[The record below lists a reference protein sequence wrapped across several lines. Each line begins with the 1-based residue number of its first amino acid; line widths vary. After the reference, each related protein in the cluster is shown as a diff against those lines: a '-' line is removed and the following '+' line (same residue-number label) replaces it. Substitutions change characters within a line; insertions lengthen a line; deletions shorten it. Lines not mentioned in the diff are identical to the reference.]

1 MGFHGA
7 PDEDRRAEVGYDLAE
22 NARGHGYATEAL
34 RALATWALARDE
46 LDILFAAI
54 ERTNA
59 PSQRVVARAG
69 FTRVSEDEEQYA
81 YELREL
87 DPALRLY
94 ARTG

>member
-1 MGFHGA
+1 
-7 PDEDRRAEVGYDLAE
+7 
-22 NARGHGYATEAL
+22 
-34 RALATWALARDE
+34 
-46 LDILFAAI
+46 
-54 ERTNA
+54 
-59 PSQRVVARAG
+59 VVARAG